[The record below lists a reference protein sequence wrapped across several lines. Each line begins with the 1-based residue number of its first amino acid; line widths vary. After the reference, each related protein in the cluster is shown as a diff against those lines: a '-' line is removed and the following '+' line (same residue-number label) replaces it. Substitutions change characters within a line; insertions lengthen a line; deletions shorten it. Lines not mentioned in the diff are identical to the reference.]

1 MAILPLVGW
10 LLSRPRARSR
20 GAHPL
25 QIALGDAFVI
35 ALLAN
40 FLLNILVAYK
50 GYLQHGL
57 YAGWQPRYFLF
68 AVQATWFIMTLAKQ
82 PPLLREAI
90 LGHFAILPGIAI
102 WVSVPFVLA
111 TQRED

>member
-1 MAILPLVGW
+1 MKVRPIPEAMNPAFYAMAMLPLAGW
-10 LLSRPRARSR
+10 LLARPRARSR

-35 ALLAN
+35 ALLAT

-68 AVQATWFIMTLAKQ
+68 AFPRSEERRVGQ
-82 PPLLREAI
+82 EC
-90 LGHFAILPGIAI
+90 
-102 WVSVPFVLA
+102 VSTVRSWWWPSL
-111 TQRED
+111 